1 MANNDQAPQPPQQP
15 TPSVIPELFNTKAQ
29 QANAVL
35 KTIDKLLGDSSP
47 LIVNPD
53 NGRRKQV
60 FADGEITEKVDNAQS
75 LSDLAISYKPFSDFV
90 NNNGH
95 QWLGDIIEDFYPAK
109 NGAGKNIVVQR
120 YQNGV
125 IWWDGQNEPCCLAWH
140 DWHAIAWSGNTGA
153 GIPNQ
158 RAFSTF
164 WKDLEKLILSFVR
177 LTLFVIFGIVV
188 ILVIVFACRR

>member
-1 MANNDQAPQPPQQP
+1 MANNVQAAQPQQP

-35 KTIDKLLGDSSP
+35 KTIDKLLGDPSP

-60 FADGEITEKVDNAQS
+60 FADGEIIEKVDNAQS

-109 NGAGKNIVVQR
+109 NGAGKSIVVQR

-125 IWWDGQNEPCCLAWH
+125 IWWDGQSSPNVISWH
-140 DWHAIAWSGNTGA
+140 DWHAIGFPGNKKKTIPKK
-153 GIPNQ
+153 GI
-158 RAFSTF
+158 SII
-164 WKDLEKLILSFVR
+164 DILSSIV
-177 LTLFVIFGIVV
+177 GI
-188 ILVIVFACRR
+188 IILLVIIIAFAASR